1 MEIKSSRAEEAAD
14 TQFMRSRQDYIL
26 KIPGLADSQDSRP
39 VPAQAQPGKRPW
51 IAVRWQCCS
60 VYSRIYRNR
69 KGNAYEG
76 RCPKCGTQA
85 KAMIGPGGTDSR
97 FFNAG

>member
-1 MEIKSSRAEEAAD
+1 MRAGP
-14 TQFMRSRQDYIL
+14 DYII
-26 KIPGLADSQDSRP
+26 KINGLASKQP
-39 VPAQAQPGKRPW
+39 NQGPAKGSHAGKPW

-69 KGNAYEG
+69 VGTAYEG
-76 RCPKCGTQA
+76 RCPKCGTHA
-85 KAMIGPGGTDSR
+85 RAAIGPGGTNSR

>member
-1 MEIKSSRAEEAAD
+1 MAGPDYILNIDGLVTPDASKE
-14 TQFMRSRQDYIL
+14 SRQD
-26 KIPGLADSQDSRP
+26 
-39 VPAQAQPGKRPW
+39 QAQQGVGRPW

-69 KGNAYEG
+69 AGTAYEG
-76 RCPKCGTQA
+76 GCPKCGTKTRA
-85 KAMIGPGGTDSR
+85 AIGPGGTSSR

>member
-1 MEIKSSRAEEAAD
+1 MQSGP
-14 TQFMRSRQDYIL
+14 DYIL
-26 KIPGLADSQDSRP
+26 KIEGLATHQPDETE
-39 VPAQAQPGKRPW
+39 AQHPHVGRPW
-51 IAVRWQCCS
+51 IAVRWKCCS

-69 KGNAYEG
+69 LGTAYEG

-85 KAMIGPGGTDSR
+85 RASIGPGGTESR

>member
-1 MEIKSSRAEEAAD
+1 
-14 TQFMRSRQDYIL
+14 MRSSPDYIL
-26 KIPGLADSQDSRP
+26 KIQGLASPDDRQENQQQRSVQ
-39 VPAQAQPGKRPW
+39 KRPW
-51 IAVRWQCCS
+51 IAVNWQCCS

-69 KGNAYEG
+69 AGTAYEG

-85 KAMIGPGGTDSR
+85 KAAIGEGGTSSR

>member
-1 MEIKSSRAEEAAD
+1 MPPGP
-14 TQFMRSRQDYIL
+14 DYIL
-26 KIPGLADSQDSRP
+26 KIEGLASHQPEQDE
-39 VPAQAQPGKRPW
+39 PAQGSHVGRPW

-69 KGNAYEG
+69 RGTAYEG

-85 KAMIGPGGTDSR
+85 RAAIGPGGTESR

>member
-1 MEIKSSRAEEAAD
+1 
-14 TQFMRSRQDYIL
+14 MRSSPDYIL
-26 KIPGLADSQDSRP
+26 KIEGLASPDNRQESQQQQSLR
-39 VPAQAQPGKRPW
+39 GRPW
-51 IAVRWQCCS
+51 IAVNWQCCS

-69 KGNAYEG
+69 AGSAYEG

-85 KAMIGPGGTDSR
+85 KANIGSGGTNNR

>member
-1 MEIKSSRAEEAAD
+1 
-14 TQFMRSRQDYIL
+14 MRSSPDYIL
-26 KIPGLADSQDSRP
+26 KIEGLASPDDRDESQQQRS
-39 VPAQAQPGKRPW
+39 VQKRPW
-51 IAVRWQCCS
+51 IAVNWQCCS

-69 KGNAYEG
+69 QGTAYDG

-85 KAMIGPGGTDSR
+85 TAAIGEGGTNNR

>member
-1 MEIKSSRAEEAAD
+1 
-14 TQFMRSRQDYIL
+14 MRSDPDYIVKIDGLAVPDASQESRQDSTS
-26 KIPGLADSQDSRP
+26 PHVG
-39 VPAQAQPGKRPW
+39 RPW

-69 KGNAYEG
+69 AGTAYQG
-76 RCPKCGTQA
+76 CCPKCGTQA
-85 KAMIGPGGTDSR
+85 KASVGPGGTNSR

>member
-1 MEIKSSRAEEAAD
+1 MAGP
-14 TQFMRSRQDYIL
+14 DYIL
-26 KIPGLADSQDSRP
+26 KIEGLATQDDTQEARQDAGSH
-39 VPAQAQPGKRPW
+39 VGKPW

-69 KGNAYEG
+69 RGTAYEG
-76 RCPKCGTQA
+76 RCPKCGTPA
-85 KAMIGPGGTDSR
+85 KASIGPGGTDSR

>member
-1 MEIKSSRAEEAAD
+1 MSRGP
-14 TQFMRSRQDYIL
+14 DYIL
-26 KIPGLADSQDSRP
+26 KIDGLASPDDRQENQQQRSVQ
-39 VPAQAQPGKRPW
+39 KRPW
-51 IAVRWQCCS
+51 IAVNWQCCS

-69 KGNAYEG
+69 AGSAYEG

-85 KAMIGPGGTDSR
+85 KATIGSGGTNNR

>member
-1 MEIKSSRAEEAAD
+1 MP
-14 TQFMRSRQDYIL
+14 TGPDYIL
-26 KIPGLADSQDSRP
+26 KIEGLATHQPEKD
-39 VPAQAQPGKRPW
+39 QAQSAHVGRPW

-69 KGNAYEG
+69 QGTAYEG
-76 RCPKCGTQA
+76 RCPKCATQA
-85 KAMIGPGGTDSR
+85 KAAVGPGGTNNR